1 MVVVVEEVLLR
12 RTRRSWVLVVDGRR
26 IGLRPLMDGR
36 RGWSQWARLQF
47 VPAAVGRR
55 QKGIGP
61 VEVVLVRALR
71 GDGRR
76 QGRRPAVLFSGPVAS
91 MITVPGQP

>member
-12 RTRRSWVLVVDGRR
+12 RTYWVLVVDGRR

-36 RGWSQWARLQF
+36 RGWSQRARLQF

-61 VEVVLVRALR
+61 LEVVMLVRALR
-71 GDGRR
+71 GGGRR
-76 QGRRPAVLFSGPVAS
+76 QGRRPAVLFSRPVAS